1 MIRFGVSGLPP
12 EGVEDDAFLDGL
24 VADGRR
30 AYELAFV
37 KEFPWNERRCEE
49 FGGAAAERD
58 IWLSVHAPYFA
69 ILTVEDEEKSKQ
81 CLAAL
86 EHTMKLGRALGSRI
100 ICAHFG
106 PIGERSPQELMD
118 VIRQRLASISP
129 KVAHL
134 GVGLGLET
142 AGNDRTFGSIG
153 DIATLAAEF
162 PFVRPIID
170 WAHVHAMTGGGLT
183 SKDAYATVIAF
194 IRDSFPAWMIEPL
207 QCQFTDNLVGGH
219 GEVKHVPYGEG
230 TLRVG
235 PLVEA
240 ATEAGLR
247 MVMISEAREEASHRA
262 IQEEVS
268 AALPSPK
275 APGGSDRSLGSGRVT
290 MPGLIEVA
298 AEKGGFRPGG
308 LDRALRLSNIDK
320 PFFPDGFTKGDLIQY
335 YASIAPVLL
344 PHLAGR
350 AIVMARFPDGSD
362 GDFFYEKQAPGHQ
375 PDWMPLAS
383 IHSQHRG
390 EPIEFVTASDREA
403 LMWLANMGCIEIH
416 PWLSRV
422 DNLDNPDFAVFD
434 LDPADGATWQQVVDV
449 AGVVKLALER
459 LGLRSYPKTSG
470 ATGLHIYVPLEP
482 LHDYSRVRAFVERV
496 GRLLVAADPDGITM
510 EWDIPKRA
518 GKVFID
524 HNQNVGGKTIASVY
538 SVRPRPGAPVSTPL
552 VWNEVGRVEPD
563 DFTIANVWD
572 RLQRFGDLFAPVLK
586 GGQTLDAAEAA
597 LGIEPAKK

>member
-1 MIRFGVSGLPP
+1 MIRFGVSGMPP
-12 EGVEDDAFLDGL
+12 DDVEDAVFLDRL
-24 VADGRR
+24 VADERR

-37 KEFPWNERRCEE
+37 KDFPWNEQRCAA
-49 FGGAAAERD
+49 FGAEAAARN

-106 PIGERSPQELMD
+106 PIGDREPEVLMD
-118 VIRQRLASISP
+118 VIRRRLESIAP

-142 AGNDRTFGSIG
+142 AGNDRSFGSIG

-170 WAHVHAMTGGGLT
+170 WAHVHAVTGGGLT
-183 SKDAYATVIAF
+183 SKEAFATVIGF

-207 QCQFTDNLVGGH
+207 QCQFTDNLIGDH
-219 GEVKHVPYGEG
+219 GEVKHVRYGEG
-230 TLRVG
+230 TLRAE

-240 ATEAGLR
+240 AVEAGLR
-247 MVMISEAREEASHRA
+247 MVMISEAREAESHSDIQRA
-262 IQEEVS
+262 IDATLP
-268 AALPSPK
+268 AANTNTE
-275 APGGSDRSLGSGRVT
+275 GSRRLGSGLTT
-290 MPGLIEVA
+290 MPGELRIVQD
-298 AEKGGFRPGG
+298 GNSFRP
-308 LDRALRLSNIDK
+308 LDVERPLTLSNVDK
-320 PFFPDGFTKGDLIQY
+320 PFFPDGYTKGDLAQY
-335 YASIAPVLL
+335 YASVAPLLL
-344 PHLAGR
+344 PHLANR

-362 GDFFYEKQAPGHQ
+362 GEFFYEKQAPGHQ
-375 PDWMPLAS
+375 PPWMPLAS
-383 IHSQHRG
+383 IHSHHRG
-390 EPIEFVTASDREA
+390 EPIDFVMATDQES

-416 PWLSRV
+416 PWLSTV
-422 DNLDNPDFAVFD
+422 DNLENPSFAVFD

-449 AGVVKLALER
+449 AGVIRLALDR

-470 ATGLHIYVPLEP
+470 ATGIHIYVPLEP
-482 LHDYSRVRAFVERV
+482 VHTYARVREFVERV
-496 GRLLVAADPDGITM
+496 GRLLVAADPEGVTM
-510 EWDIPKRA
+510 EWDIPKRT

-552 VWNEVGRVEPD
+552 TWDEVAGIDPG
-563 DFTIANVWD
+563 DFTIATVWD
-572 RLQRFGDLFAPVLK
+572 RIQRFGDLFLPVLQ
-586 GGQTLDAAEAA
+586 GGQNLDAAEAA
-597 LGIEPAKK
+597 LGIESAR